1 MHALQDAADRFHAK
15 LSQAEQAKR
24 DSQAAGRSRVKR
36 EKEEHAARGP
46 VPQPCRDFRLPQAQ
60 VPALLMVW
68 ELTQVSLKLHCRLRL
83 IFLIM
88 LAFGV
93 LELQQHK
100 WHRMDE
106 KFSHLSMHARS

>member
-1 MHALQDAADRFHAK
+1 MPRVTADVAHALQDAAARFHAK

-60 VPALLMVW
+60 VAALLMVW
-68 ELTQVSLKLHCRLRL
+68 ELTQVSHHHCCNSTTPSL
-83 IFLIM
+83 
-88 LAFGV
+88 
-93 LELQQHK
+93 LEICQ
-100 WHRMDE
+100 
-106 KFSHLSMHARS
+106 